1 MNYQTDSKDCS
12 LVVSQ
17 YFIEKIHGQK
27 VSLNELKL
35 NAIYSENGISI
46 ANLQKLLSQ
55 YYLNIEVFNCDLDT
69 LKKLS
74 SNEFPFATIIN
85 QNNNQHMIII
95 EKITSSHIF
104 YIDPVYGNEKITFE
118 EFQKVFLNL
127 LVNFQAV
134 VSKKQLQTQKEDIN
148 LNFQLNFNPIK
159 MQIFHFLSKL
169 LEMFVILLIPL
180 MTKYIFSEIIPY
192 NLEIYLYFSGIFVVW
207 ILVVQQTFK
216 YLINKWSLTK
226 ITNVANEQKLKL
238 LRILKSQYFRE
249 IARLNASEFINRLTA
264 IDTIWAYKSSFIASV
279 IINCL
284 YLIIGSLMI
293 YKISFILLYA
303 LLIYCLINFLISLM
317 MQNWYNNSY
326 KKILEQNITLS
337 GSIEEYFN
345 YVNSVNI
352 LEIENKLYN
361 DIQTQFSEMQN
372 HYLKTNYVSE
382 SIFSISAIIESLG
395 PFVILFLGSFQI
407 WKGQITLV
415 DLIFTLTAASLLTKS
430 TQNFWPLFNLQIKY
444 KTSKILIDFFKE
456 KEQISELKDLSSSFD
471 AIDKIELS
479 YIDYQ
484 YEQNY
489 KALNIQR
496 LIIDQNTHLKGANG
510 IGKTTLSAILSGNLK
525 PNNGIIKINNIQTE
539 IFDNQ
544 MLKNSIIYTGNKIN
558 LSQTFVKEYTDFS
571 KINELGKVFS
581 NELINKIQSIKNKK
595 FFELSSG
602 EMQIVNF
609 LKVIQNNYQFYIFD
623 EAFDNLSETF
633 FKEIKNYLNEKINN
647 SLIIEISHN
656 DKFIFD
662 NAKEIYLEKNHVC
675 L

>member
-95 EKITSSHIF
+95 EKITNSHIF

-192 NLEIYLYFSGIFVVW
+192 NLEIYLYFSGVFVVW

-226 ITNVANEQKLKL
+226 ITNVANEKKLKL
-238 LRILKSQYFRE
+238 LKILKSQYFQE
-249 IARLNASEFINRLTA
+249 IARLNAIEFINRLTA
-264 IDTIWAYKSSFIASV
+264 IDTIWDYKSSFIASV

-303 LLIYCLINFLISLM
+303 LLIYCLINFFISLM

-407 WKGQITLV
+407 WKGQMTLV

-471 AIDKIELS
+471 TIDKIELS

-484 YEQNY
+484 YEQNH

-544 MLKNSIIYTGNKIN
+544 MLKNSIIYTGSKIN